1 MKEDKLGFIGNFKVK
16 THTKRGMLSIASSIY
31 DPLGLFSPF
40 VLEGRQIIQIFCLNQ
55 LAWDNPVG
63 EDIQQKCSKQKLSL
77 NKLQEIKLNRCY
89 KLNGF
94 GKVAS
99 CSLHDFF
106 DASKSGY
113 WQVTYLRLVSTAAKV
128 HCSLLIPKSRVAPM
142 KYISIPRLQLTAA
155 VSSTKMSG
163 LVKKELGIDYIAE
176 YYCTDTQVVIG
187 ILVIPR
193 RDLRYL

>member
-1 MKEDKLGFIGNFKVK
+1 
-16 THTKRGMLSIASSIY
+16 MLSIASSIY

-40 VLEGRQIIQIFCLNQ
+40 VLEGRQIIQMFCLNQ

-106 DASKSGY
+106 DASKKLTLVNSKIKSCTNEAHINPK
-113 WQVTYLRLVSTAAKV
+113 VTIDSSSFINKIVWV
-128 HCSLLIPKSRVAPM
+128 GQERVA
-142 KYISIPRLQLTAA
+142 
-155 VSSTKMSG
+155 SG
-163 LVKKELGIDYIAE
+163 I
-176 YYCTDTQVVIG
+176 
-187 ILVIPR
+187 
-193 RDLRYL
+193 